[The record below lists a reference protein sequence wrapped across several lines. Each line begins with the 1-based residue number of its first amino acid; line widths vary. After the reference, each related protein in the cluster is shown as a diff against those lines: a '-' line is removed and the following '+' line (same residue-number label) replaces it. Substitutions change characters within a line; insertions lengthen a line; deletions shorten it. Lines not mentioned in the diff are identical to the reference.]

1 MENSNC
7 ITAPLAKG
15 VQNVQWLSCKRQ
27 ENPVAV
33 LKVYLADSQG
43 ITQWLG

>member
-7 ITAPLAKG
+7 MTAPFKKG
-15 VQNVQWLSCKRQ
+15 ALNMQWLLCKRQ

-33 LKVYLADSQG
+33 LKVYFIDSQG